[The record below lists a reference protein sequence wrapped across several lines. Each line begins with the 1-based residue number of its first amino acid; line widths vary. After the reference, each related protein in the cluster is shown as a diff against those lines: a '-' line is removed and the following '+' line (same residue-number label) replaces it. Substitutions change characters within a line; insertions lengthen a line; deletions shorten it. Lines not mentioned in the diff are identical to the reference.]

1 MAAEPN
7 PPNPPAHRQTPPR
20 ADGAAEPKS
29 QDIRSTADSATLAA
43 LLEVATQER
52 QENTAAAP
60 WAIKLNDAD
69 RRRLIAVARA
79 TGPLKLDA
87 ADVSALVRAV
97 LPEALAAMAADDI
110 SRDRLIQRIAGSLLE
125 DPQSRE
131 RLQALIG
138 ALNTVKHG
146 LADGPDTAAAR
157 EG

>member
-1 MAAEPN
+1 MAAERNQTN
-7 PPNPPAHRQTPPR
+7 PRETRHTPST
-20 ADGAAEPKS
+20 ADGASEPKS

-43 LLEVATQER
+43 LLEVAAEDR
-52 QENTAAAP
+52 ASAAAAAP
-60 WAIKLNDAD
+60 WAMTLSDAD

-87 ADVSALVRAV
+87 ADVSALVQAV
-97 LPEALAAMAADDI
+97 LPGALAAMAADDL
-110 SRDRLIQRIAGSLLE
+110 SRNRLVQRIAGSLLE

-138 ALNTVKHG
+138 ALNAVKV
-146 LADGPDTAAAR
+146 AQAEGPDTAAAR